1 MVRYFS
7 LLVCTPSK
15 ERKPNWKSFPMYPQT
30 PCRFFTIASQTDCLS
45 LHDFIINTVIS
56 RVKSKNYL
64 AVNKN
69 EINT

>member
-1 MVRYFS
+1 MDGNFCVKHLRKR
-7 LLVCTPSK
+7 TPEYREILSH
-15 ERKPNWKSFPMYPQT
+15 FYPQT